1 MGFSFMSKGGLMF
14 MATKISDYPI
24 KTKVN
29 KQRKVKD
36 LSVLVVKKEKN
47 PSGKRH
53 DCPQAKEDKK
63 SSLFKRAIILA
74 AIIVFIAMVY
84 VRVEG
89 QAQEEPQS
97 QEQSWM
103 QALYEE
109 IPAEAIAYDKK
120 QAVSDILSANGV
132 EAQFCWAIAE
142 AIVEESNKTN
152 IDVEMFLAIIHKESE
167 FRSNAVSS
175 AYAKGIMQIQTG
187 TWDAYVKKHNLPVKR
202 RDIFLPQANIMVASV
217 ILKELYDYYA
227 KFGYQE
233 PVIWNHVLA
242 AYYAGP
248 ASVRDGIKDYHWQ
261 YIRKVKKYYSMYESQ
276 ITT

>member
-1 MGFSFMSKGGLMF
+1 MT
-14 MATKISDYPI
+14 TKITDYSI

-36 LSVLVVKKEKN
+36 LSVLVVKKEKKS
-47 PSGKRH
+47 SGKGH
-53 DCPQAKEDKK
+53 DCPQPKEDKR
-63 SSLFKRAIILA
+63 SGLLKRAIILT
-74 AIIVFIAMVY
+74 AIIVFVIFTY
-84 VRVEG
+84 VRMEEQV
-89 QAQEEPQS
+89 QEEPQS

-103 QALYEE
+103 QAFYEVVPTE
-109 IPAEAIAYDKK
+109 VVAYDKK
-120 QAVSDILSANGV
+120 QAVSNILSANGV
-132 EAQFCWAIAE
+132 EAQYCWAIAE
-142 AIVEESNKTN
+142 AIVEESNKNN

-217 ILKELYDYYA
+217 ILKELYEYYA

-233 PVIWNHVLA
+233 QVIWNHVLA

-261 YIRKVKKYYSMYESQ
+261 YIRKVKKYYSLYESQ